1 MNKFYMTGM
10 SLLSFALVSCGDSF
24 LDVTPAD
31 QLSDA
36 TFWQSETDADRA
48 LTGCWMPLP
57 IMVMSS
63 STIIIRR

>member
-48 LTGCWMPLP
+48 LTGCY
-57 IMVMSS
+57 
-63 STIIIRR
+63 RG